1 MIVRA
6 FPLFDK
12 GAILRADMMAEL
24 ASYAYLFGDILYDGY
39 SDGILCGCR
48 LTTTKDTI
56 VVNPGIIRYA
66 GKNFLIKDPIYVAYS
81 PTNSTTILKMNFLGE
96 NRSARFITYDAEV
109 VLDKASAVREGQIEL
124 CRFKLQPGAQL
135 RYKYVDFEDRSTEYD
150 TLNTLHVPYSS
161 KERSTLSPEITY
173 DYAREL
179 SGANPKNNLDVT
191 FCLQAMDRS
200 RPVAADT
207 IALYL
212 TSRLGGSIE
221 EFTTNEALYD
231 GLNQILAAAKRGQ
244 DVVPKNRERRR
255 SKILVD

>member
-39 SDGILCGCR
+39 SDGILSGCR

-109 VLDKASAVREGQIEL
+109 VLDKVSAVREGQIEL

-255 SKILVD
+255 AKILVD

>member
-24 ASYAYLFGDILYDGY
+24 AGYAYLFGDILYDGY
-39 SDGILCGCR
+39 SDGILSGCQ
-48 LTTTKDTI
+48 LTTTKDAI
-56 VVNPGIIRYA
+56 VVNPGIIRHS
-66 GKNFLIKDPIYVAYS
+66 GKNFLIKDPVYVAYS
-81 PTNSTTILKMNFLGE
+81 PTNTTTILKMNFLGE
-96 NRSARFITYDAEV
+96 NRSTRFVTYDAEIT
-109 VLDKASAVREGQIEL
+109 LDRAAAVREGQIEL

-179 SGANPKNNLDVT
+179 SGTNPKDHLDVT

-212 TSRLGGSIE
+212 ASRLGDSME
-221 EFTTNEALYD
+221 NFTTNEALYD

-244 DVVPKNRERRR
+244 DVAPKSKERRR

>member
-39 SDGILCGCR
+39 ADGILSGCR

-96 NRSARFITYDAEV
+96 NRSARFITYDAEI

-179 SGANPKNNLDVT
+179 SGANPKNNLDIT

-212 TSRLGGSIE
+212 KSRLGGSIE
-221 EFTTNEALYD
+221 DFTTNEALYD

>member
-39 SDGILCGCR
+39 SDGILSGCR

-221 EFTTNEALYD
+221 DFTTNEALYD

-244 DVVPKNRERRR
+244 DVVLKNRERRR

>member
-6 FPLFDK
+6 FPLFHK

-39 SDGILCGCR
+39 SDGILSGCQ

-56 VVNPGIIRYA
+56 VVNPGIIRHA
-66 GKNFLIKDPIYVAYS
+66 EKNFLIKDPIYVAYS
-81 PTNSTTILKMNFLGE
+81 PTNSTIILKMDFLGE
-96 NRSARFITYDAEV
+96 NRSAQFITYDAEV
-109 VLDKASAVREGQIEL
+109 VLDKAAAVREGQIEL

-135 RYKYVDFEDRSTEYD
+135 RYKYVDFKDRSTEYD

-173 DYAREL
+173 DYAKEL
-179 SGANPKNNLDVT
+179 SRTNPKDNLDVA
-191 FCLQAMDRS
+191 FCLRAMDRS

-212 TSRLGGSIE
+212 AARLDGSTDD
-221 EFTTNEALYD
+221 FTTNEALYD
-231 GLNQILAAAKRGQ
+231 GLNQILTAAKRGQ
-244 DVVPKNRERRR
+244 DVAPKSKERGK

>member
-12 GAILRADMMAEL
+12 GAILSSDMMAEL
-24 ASYAYLFGDILYDGY
+24 ASYAYLFGDILFDGY
-39 SDGILCGCR
+39 ADGILSGCH
-48 LTTTKDTI
+48 LTTTKDAI
-56 VVNPGIIRYA
+56 VVNPGIIRHA
-66 GKNFLIKDPIYVAYS
+66 GKNFLIKDPIYVAYA
-81 PTNSTTILKMNFLGE
+81 PTNTTTMNFLGE
-96 NRSARFITYDAEV
+96 NRSVQFITYDAEV
-109 VLDKASAVREGQIEL
+109 VLDKTAAVRDGQIEL

-161 KERSTLSPEITY
+161 KQRSTLSPEITY
-173 DYAREL
+173 DYAKEL
-179 SGANPKNNLDVT
+179 SGTNPKDNLDIT
-191 FCLQAMDRS
+191 FCLRAMDCS

-212 TSRLGGSIE
+212 ASRLGGSME
-221 EFTTNEALYD
+221 SFATNEALYD

-244 DVVPKNRERRR
+244 DIAPKSKERRR

>member
-39 SDGILCGCR
+39 SDGILSGCR

-56 VVNPGIIRYA
+56 VVNSGIIRYA
-66 GKNFLIKDPIYVAYS
+66 GKNFLIKDPIYVAYF

-96 NRSARFITYDAEV
+96 NRSTRFITYDAEV
-109 VLDKASAVREGQIEL
+109 VLAKAAAVREGQIEL

-179 SGANPKNNLDVT
+179 SEANPQDNLDT
-191 FCLQAMDRS
+191 AFCLQAMDRS
-200 RPVAADT
+200 RPVAADA

-212 TSRLGGSIE
+212 ASRLGDRAE
-221 EFTTNEALYD
+221 DFATNEALYD

-244 DVVPKNRERRR
+244 NVTPRNRERRR
-255 SKILVD
+255 PKILIE